1 MPVSKYVAEL
11 KKLEM
16 CVGKS
21 CPLMATAR
29 KDGQARHDYDDA
41 PEYSGLGAPP
51 ANPVV
56 ETQTNLCGLLR
67 SLQLF
72 SFS

>member
-1 MPVSKYVAEL
+1 MPVSKYVA
-11 KKLEM
+11 KLEM
-16 CVGKS
+16 CVGKTFT
-21 CPLMATAR
+21 LMATSR
-29 KDGQARHDYDDA
+29 KNGQAKHDYDDV
-41 PEYSGLGAPP
+41 PEYSGFGAPP